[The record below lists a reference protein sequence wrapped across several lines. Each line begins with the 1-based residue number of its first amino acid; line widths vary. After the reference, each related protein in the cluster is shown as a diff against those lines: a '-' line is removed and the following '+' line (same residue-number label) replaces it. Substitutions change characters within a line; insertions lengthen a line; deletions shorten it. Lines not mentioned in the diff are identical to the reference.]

1 MRKVRKVIV
10 VFLMLLC
17 LLSNYSNMYVQAVDS
32 PVSLVERVERY
43 TSNYDEEEINS
54 YLDKGEY
61 KTAIKLIE
69 EAKDGYQERWDYIG
83 LTTNDIYIAYQFKEY
98 MTGEFLSKGWW
109 AKITSW
115 FSGFFIM
122 MN

>member
-1 MRKVRKVIV
+1 MRKAKKVVV
-10 VFLMLLC
+10 VFVMLLC
-17 LLSNYSNMYVQAVDS
+17 LLSNYSNMYVQAADS
-32 PVSLVERVERY
+32 SGSLVERVERY
-43 TSNYDEEEINS
+43 TSNYDKEIKS
-54 YLDKGEY
+54 YLDKGEHQ
-61 KTAIKLIE
+61 TILKLIE

-83 LTTNDIYIAYQFKEY
+83 LTTNDMYIAYQFKEY